1 MKPTQSI
8 AIAWAAFY
16 SHAGTL
22 ERSEDSSGSQ
32 VFALIY
38 KDLSSIPGTHL
49 FKNPDI
55 VVPTY
60 NPSIRELETDESLW
74 LTSQLD

>member
-8 AIAWAAFY
+8 GIAWAAFY
-16 SHAGTL
+16 SHPGTL
-22 ERSEDSSGSQ
+22 ERPGDISVNQ

-49 FKNPDI
+49 FKSPDI
-55 VVPTY
+55 MVPTY
-60 NPSIRELETDESLW
+60 NPSVREVETDESLG
-74 LTSQLD
+74 LTSQLA